1 MIRLMLVGHD
11 ENLTQRPIRVTQFSA
26 KEFMGQVYTFDHL
39 KPYTVNVPL
48 QSTMCPELPVSI
60 RFGSHCFTEAFD
72 HALHKDHHRYTHQ
85 GELRAFDLTRFECS
99 LRLPAAITQ
108 LLAGKIYNANRS
120 YTYVAQISLPDP
132 LGREN
137 YSIFFSLE
145 RNKKVP
151 EPALLMFIKSAY
163 IKGLAAPKHA
173 QSWRFSA
180 LAGQIAGVYPKKRPQ
195 P

>member
-1 MIRLMLVGHD
+1 
-11 ENLTQRPIRVTQFSA
+11 VTQFPA

-39 KPYTVNVPL
+39 KPYTVKVPL
-48 QSTMCPELPVSI
+48 QSAICPELAVSI
-60 RFGSHCFTEAFD
+60 GFGSHCFTEAFD
-72 HALHKDHHRYTHQ
+72 HALHKDHHRYKHK

-99 LRLPAAITQ
+99 LQLPGAITQ
-108 LLAGKIYNANRS
+108 LLSGKIYNANRS

-145 RNKKVP
+145 RNKKVS

-180 LAGQIAGVYPKKRPQ
+180 LAGQIAGLYTTKKSKP
-195 P
+195 

>member
-1 MIRLMLVGHD
+1 M
-11 ENLTQRPIRVTQFSA
+11 TQLPA

-39 KPYTVNVPL
+39 RPYTVIVPL
-48 QSTMCPELPVSI
+48 QSTMCPQLPVSI
-60 RFGSHCFTEAFD
+60 VFSSHCFTEAFD
-72 HALHKDHHRYTHQ
+72 HALHKEHHRYTHR

-99 LRLPAAITQ
+99 LQLQSAITQ

-120 YTYVAQISLPDP
+120 YTYVAQISLSEP

-145 RNKKVP
+145 RNKKIP

-173 QSWRFSA
+173 QSWRFAA
-180 LAGQIAGVYPKKRPQ
+180 LAGQIAGIYPTKRFKP
-195 P
+195 